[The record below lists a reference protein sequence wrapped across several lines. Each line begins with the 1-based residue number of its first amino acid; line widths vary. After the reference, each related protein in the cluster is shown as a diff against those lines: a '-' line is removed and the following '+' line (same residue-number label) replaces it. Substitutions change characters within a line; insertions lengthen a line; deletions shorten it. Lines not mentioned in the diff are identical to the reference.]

1 MPLKLKRQDKGLTP
15 TSIDQG
21 SSIHGLIPR
30 YFCFLDTY
38 LDSRSIDRVIK
49 SQTIKVWECFLFWG
63 GGGGGQN
70 LLDNGFE
77 VSQTVSKIKMLLEL
91 KLTNVSL

>member
-1 MPLKLKRQDKGLTP
+1 MYTQVQSSEDGLIWGKPIKMPLKLKRQDKGLTP
-15 TSIDQG
+15 TSIDQA

-30 YFCFLDTY
+30 YFCFLDTC

-63 GGGGGQN
+63 GGGGAE
-70 LLDNGFE
+70 F
-77 VSQTVSKIKMLLEL
+77 VR
-91 KLTNVSL
+91 